1 MTHPGTLI
9 VTGGS
14 RGIGAAIVRLA
25 AASGYDVCLTY
36 REQADAARALVQ
48 DIRAMGRQACCV
60 QADVGDEAAPGLAF
74 DAAAALPHPVTAL
87 VNNAGT
93 TGRIGAFSAVETSVL
108 RRVLDVNVLGT
119 MLFSRQAVRYWAGR
133 SMGGSI
139 VNISSVAATL
149 GAPHEY
155 VHYAASKAAVE
166 GFTAGLA
173 RETAGLGIRVN
184 AVSPGTTLTDIHA
197 AAGEPDRPSRIAA
210 RVPMGRVARPEEIA
224 EAVVWLLS
232 EKAGYVSG
240 EILKVAGGL

>member
-14 RGIGAAIVRLA
+14 RGIGAAVVRLA
-25 AASGYDVCLTY
+25 AASGYDVCFTY

-60 QADVGDEAAPGLAF
+60 QADVADEAAPGLAF
-74 DAAAALPHPVTAL
+74 DAAAALPHTVTAL

-93 TGRIGAFSAVETSVL
+93 TGPIGAFSAVETSVL

-119 MLFSRQAVRYWAGR
+119 MLFSRQAIRYWAGR

-166 GFTAGLA
+166 SFTAGLA
-173 RETAGLGIRVN
+173 RETAGQGIRVN

-224 EAVVWLLS
+224 DAVVWLLS

-240 EILKVAGGL
+240 ETLKVAGGL